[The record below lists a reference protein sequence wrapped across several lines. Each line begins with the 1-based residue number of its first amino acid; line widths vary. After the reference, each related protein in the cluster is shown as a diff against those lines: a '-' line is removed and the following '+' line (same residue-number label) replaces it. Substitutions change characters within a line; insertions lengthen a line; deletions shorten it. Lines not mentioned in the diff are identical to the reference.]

1 MVAADCLGDVLCPFE
16 GLLAR
21 VLCAHVGCE
30 EDLTADVVRTGGGV
44 CLVSDDSAQ
53 IVEDILVF

>member
-16 GLLAR
+16 SLLTG